1 MREVAI
7 FRHNLFKTSEP
18 FIPQQAQRLRRYR
31 PVYLGRLRFGQP
43 PEGAQ
48 SLALEDLT
56 ARWALAR
63 IGWRMLSRDPLPY
76 QRLLKDHRPS
86 LIHAHFGIE
95 GVYALPLA
103 KRLDIPLITTF
114 HGFDALLRTP
124 ALMGSPDWAQYR
136 LFRSGLARD
145 GALFICVSA
154 FIRDRVLAMGFPAA
168 RTRIHYIG
176 VDCDTIRARDPAEE
190 TPTVLHVA
198 RLVEFK
204 GTQYLIRAF
213 AAQARMRT
221 ETRLVIIGDGPL
233 KRRLRALARSLGLGE
248 RVSFLGARPHAEVRA
263 WMRKAA
269 LLVLPS
275 VRTITGRVEALGQ
288 VLLEAAASGVPVIG
302 SREGGIPESV
312 IDGRTGFLVPARDP
326 DALAR
331 RMIELLDDSTL
342 RYRMGAAARAHVER
356 NFDIR
361 RQTETLENL
370 YDVVL
375 SS

>member
-1 MREVAI
+1 MREVVI
-7 FRHNLFKTSEP
+7 FRRNLFKVSEP
-18 FIPQQAQRLRRYR
+18 FIAQQAQQLRRYT
-31 PVYLGRLRFGQP
+31 PLYLGRLRHGDQP
-43 PEGAQ
+43 AGAEAF
-48 SLALEDLT
+48 SFEDL
-56 ARWALAR
+56 AGRWSRPLAA
-63 IGWRMLSRDPLPY
+63 WQMFTRDTRAFE
-76 QRLLKDHRPS
+76 RLLRGRRPS
-86 LIHAHFGIE
+86 LIHAHFGVD

-103 KRLDIPLITTF
+103 RRLGIPLITTF